1 MVNRHSS
8 IVIVLLLLF
17 PTLAS
22 ARPNFVF
29 IFADDLGWGDL
40 GCYGHPRLKTPYL
53 DKMAADGL
61 LLTNFYVAN
70 PVCSPSRTAV
80 MTGQYPARHRIHRH
94 FTGNH
99 KRNVALN
106 MPDYLNPNVTLLTK
120 LMQKHGYKT
129 GHFGKWHLGGGRGFT
144 FFRCVWD

>member
-8 IVIVLLLLF
+8 IVIVLLLWAAS
-17 PTLAS
+17 LAS

-53 DKMAADGL
+53 DKMAEDGL
-61 LLTNFYVAN
+61 LQTNFYVAN

-80 MTGQYPARHRIHRH
+80 MTGQYPARHPFPRECRNREMYQIPIPCLALRI
-94 FTGNH
+94 
-99 KRNVALN
+99 KRII
-106 MPDYLNPNVTLLTK
+106 
-120 LMQKHGYKT
+120 KT
-129 GHFGKWHLGGGRGFT
+129 FAEN
-144 FFRCVWD
+144 

>member
-1 MVNRHSS
+1 MKTGVSA
-8 IVIVLLLLF
+8 IVLLF
-17 PTLAS
+17 VCATVAS
-22 ARPNFVF
+22 ARPNVVF

-80 MTGQYPARHRIHRH
+80 MTGQFPAQTSYPQA
-94 FTGNH
+94 F
-99 KRNVALN
+99 
-106 MPDYLNPNVTLLTK
+106 
-120 LMQKHGYKT
+120 
-129 GHFGKWHLGGGRGFT
+129 W
-144 FFRCVWD
+144 W